1 MNRDTTRIEKALG
14 NLALMADQSVK
25 QQSPKL
31 SLPQIRD
38 LDEVTAM
45 LATYAFDLAR
55 RMEYLYLAT
64 AEFGPEGSP
73 RLARRLRKERALLN
87 EGTVKSISWQKRAQR
102 AQRLLLQAH
111 ARVGAAHD
119 RLLDR
124 VAARRGR

>member
-1 MNRDTTRIEKALG
+1 MNGDTTRIEKALG

-25 QQSPKL
+25 QHSPKL
-31 SLPQIRD
+31 SLPQIKG

-64 AEFGPEGSP
+64 AEFGPKGSP
-73 RLARRLRKERALLN
+73 KLARRLKKEHARLN
-87 EGTVKSISWQKRAQR
+87 QGTVKSVSWQKRARR
-102 AQRLLLQAH
+102 AQRLLLKVH
-111 ARVGAAHD
+111 AEVGAAHD

-124 VAARRGR
+124 VAAKR

>member
-1 MNRDTTRIEKALG
+1 MNGDTTRIKKALG

-31 SLPQIRD
+31 SLPQIKG
-38 LDEVTAM
+38 LDEATAM

-73 RLARRLRKERALLN
+73 KLARRLKKERAHLN

-102 AQRLLLQAH
+102 AQKLLLKLH
-111 ARVGAAHD
+111 AEVGAAHD
-119 RLLDR
+119 RLLDK
-124 VAARRGR
+124 VAAKR

>member
-1 MNRDTTRIEKALG
+1 MNGDTTRIEKELG

-55 RMEYLYLAT
+55 RIEYLYLAT
-64 AEFGPEGSP
+64 AEFGP
-73 RLARRLRKERALLN
+73 
-87 EGTVKSISWQKRAQR
+87 
-102 AQRLLLQAH
+102 
-111 ARVGAAHD
+111 
-119 RLLDR
+119 
-124 VAARRGR
+124 

>member
-1 MNRDTTRIEKALG
+1 MNGDTTRIEKALG

-31 SLPQIRD
+31 SLPQING
-38 LDEVTAM
+38 LDDVTAM

-64 AEFGPEGSP
+64 AEFGPKGSP
-73 RLARRLRKERALLN
+73 KLARRLNKERALLN
-87 EGTVKSISWQKRAQR
+87 EGTVESVSWQKRARR
-102 AQRLLLQAH
+102 AQKLLLKVH
-111 ARVGAAHD
+111 AEVGAAHD

-124 VAARRGR
+124 VAAKR